1 MIEERIAGGPEQ
13 YQSEKEKYFQGA
25 WSGQPF
31 KNKVRDGATL
41 NPLPR
46 FVLRSDVCL
55 LGDNSGENST
65 CSVPVF
71 VWDARVYGHTTTYS
85 HA

>member
-31 KNKVRDGATL
+31 KNKVRVGAAL
-41 NPLPR
+41 CFPPPPPFFGVF
-46 FVLRSDVCL
+46 FVVCL
-55 LGDNSGENST
+55 L
-65 CSVPVF
+65 CSFSSVAF
-71 VWDARVYGHTTTYS
+71 VLVVIFDFVLVLRFRSPA
-85 HA
+85 